1 MERDFERLQDLNPV
15 KYEQGEAEL
24 KAEAAAAGVKASRVP
39 TKVPTVR
46 KGDLQKSSEVA
57 QFKRTGP

>member
-1 MERDFERLQDLNPV
+1 MERAFERLQDLNKV

-24 KAEAAAAGVKASRVP
+24 KAEAAAAGVQASR
-39 TKVPTVR
+39 VPTVR